1 MYSVYVRDV
10 DLTLKGEL
18 RGFTKLEVSLSYGLY
33 GAGSWTVSG
42 PASGHMTKLY
52 TPGRGLVVVDQRG
65 VPLHSPSGVLI
76 AGDTED
82 DGPHTWSADS
92 VGDAYPG
99 SVQLTGGDD
108 LAVIEGELAFPDP
121 ALGVEDQGATTYD
134 SRSGKAESVIKGYV
148 AANVGTGRAS
158 ARGDASVPD
167 ERLVT
172 VAPDLARGSDA
183 SYKATFDPLLTV
195 IKTVGQTST
204 PQVAPCVTQDGSDL
218 VFDVHVPVDRSAE
231 VVFSRRRRN
240 LRAYSVSRSAP
251 TVTHVVIAGGDTGT
265 GRAYTERKDATAA
278 NQWRRIRRS
287 FVDQRQ
293 TTTVSE
299 LQAAGDEELARGR
312 RSGVLSATAVDL
324 PTMRFGQH
332 FALGDWVGVEIET
345 GVVLVDQVTAVKI
358 TIGEKGVEPT
368 LITIGNPDLDP
379 TTPAVF
385 ARADRALQLISELQ
399 RRTGG

>member
-1 MYSVYVRDV
+1 MYKVYVRDT
-10 DLTLKGEL
+10 DLTLTGEL
-18 RGFTKLEVSLSYGLY
+18 KGFTKLEVNLTYGLY
-33 GAGSWTVSG
+33 GVSSWTVSG

-52 TPGRGLVVVDQRG
+52 TPGRGLVVVDKRG
-65 VPLHSPSGVLI
+65 LPLHSSSGVLI
-76 AGDTED
+76 AGDVED
-82 DGPHTWSADS
+82 DGPHSWSSDSAADAS
-92 VGDAYPG
+92 PG
-99 SVQLTGGDD
+99 SVQLSGADD
-108 LAVIEGELAFPDP
+108 LAVVEGEQAFPDP
-121 ALGVEDQGATTYD
+121 TLSVEDQGATTYD
-134 SRSGKAESVIKGYV
+134 SRSGKAETVIKGYV
-148 AANVGTGRAS
+148 GDNVGVSRTV
-158 ARGDASVPD
+158 ARGDADVPD
-167 ERLVT
+167 ARLVT

-183 SYKATFDPLLTV
+183 SFKATFDPLMDIL
-195 IKTVGQTST
+195 KTVGQTST
-204 PQVAPCVTQDGSDL
+204 PQLAPRVTQVGSDL
-218 VFDVHVPVDRSAE
+218 VFDVYAPVDRSAD
-231 VVFSRRRRN
+231 VRFSKRRKN

-251 TVTHVVIAGGDTGT
+251 TVTHVVVAGGDTGT

-324 PTMRFGQH
+324 PKMRFGEH
-332 FALGDWVGVEIET
+332 FGLGDWVAVEAET
-345 GVVLVDQVTAVKI
+345 GVVYVDQVTAVKI
-358 TIGEKGVEPT
+358 TIGDKGVEPT

-385 ARADRALQLISELQ
+385 ARADRALQLIGELQ